1 MSIGQELLNVP
12 MGDMIREMAFA
23 IADGQMKLDEASMR
37 SAEMM
42 GGLKTIRDVDGKVTF
57 EDSRVFFGA
66 EYMTLGAAI
75 ALGYTDPSVPA
86 LAPNK
91 VATIQRFKAIDN
103 ALPVGI
109 SKTITIDDAVAGVEC
124 DVQYVAAYLRQAV
137 IAFEAASGTPKTDLQ
152 THIADVRSK
161 SKISGVDFA
170 QEVRIPSRLSMLELG
185 FAPVFYQ
192 FIDTIIE
199 VKISISISRSS
210 ESTISTGTESKSGST
225 NISFRPFKGRASAAR
240 TVSTSQVNATYSSKY
255 SYSAEG
261 SSLLRT
267 KLVPLPPPAILEQRI
282 QAQMEDEA
290 ARRAAKLEA
299 MLPPPPAKAA

>member
-1 MSIGQELLNVP
+1 
-12 MGDMIREMAFA
+12 
-23 IADGQMKLDEASMR
+23 
-37 SAEMM
+37 
-42 GGLKTIRDVDGKVTF
+42 
-57 EDSRVFFGA
+57 VFFGA

-75 ALGYTDPSVPA
+75 ALGYTDPSIPA
-86 LAPNK
+86 LVPGKK
-91 VATIQRFKAIDN
+91 VTIKVLKIVND

-109 SKTITIDDAVAGVEC
+109 SKTIAVADDNKDVEC

-137 IAFEAASGTPKTDLQ
+137 IAHESESVAAKKLILNDNIG
-152 THIADVRSK
+152 DVRSA
-161 SKISGVDFA
+161 SSTAEVNFG
-170 QEVRIPSRLSMLELG
+170 QEVRIPNRLSMLELG

-282 QAQMEDEA
+282 QAQMEAEA
-290 ARRAAKLEA
+290 ERRAAKIEA
-299 MLPPPPAKAA
+299 MLPPPPIKVT